1 MRLSVLSLVLL
12 FAPCLL
18 AATPPPRSIGDD
30 RVEATIASLTAKFGE
45 AQAAR
50 IRLGVRQVADRWWPT
65 DGDAEAF
72 AAFCADNFVADEGA
86 LAGEFAR
93 LERVLEQV
101 AGHLH
106 VVRRELL
113 TPQDLDT
120 GPVGRVDSLMAAFDL
135 GSHLSDDLFAA
146 KVAHFALLNFPVHS
160 LADRLAAGST
170 WDRAAWARSRLMD
183 SFAERVPADVA
194 QEATRALTAA
204 DRYIAEYNI
213 RMDRLI
219 APDGSR
225 PFPAGLR
232 LVTHWGLRDELASH
246 YGEKDALV
254 KQRMIQKV
262 MERIVR
268 QEIPRVVIDNPTAD
282 WAPESNSVVLA
293 PGAKAL
299 ADLEREPDT
308 RYAVWLANFR
318 ALRRADP
325 YCPAT
330 PSVIA
335 RSFESGRQIPEKEV
349 EALLTTVLA
358 APEVRQLG
366 ALIAR
371 RLGRPLEPFDIW
383 YPGFKARSGRS
394 EEELDRLVRSKY
406 PTVAAFQA
414 DLPRILRDLGFAP
427 ERAAWLAARIVVD
440 PSRGVGHAM
449 GAAMRGD
456 QAHLRTRIPPEGMN
470 YKGYNIAI
478 HELGHNVEQV
488 LSLDGIDHWLLSGV
502 PNNAFTEA
510 LAYSFQN
517 RDLELLGL
525 GGPDRDARAT
535 AALGALWA
543 TYEIGAVALVDMKV
557 WRWLYAHP
565 EATPAELKQ
574 AVLAAAREVW
584 NAYFAPVLGR
594 PGYMEPVPGRDA
606 CDLLAVY
613 SHMVS
618 YPLYLSDYAIGHI
631 IDFQISEKLTGP
643 AFGAEFERMARQGR
657 VTPDGW
663 MKGAVGTPISAEAL
677 LAAARAALADEESR
691 EARREVRIDV
701 Q

>member
-1 MRLSVLSLVLL
+1 M
-12 FAPCLL
+12 
-18 AATPPPRSIGDD
+18 
-30 RVEATIASLTAKFGE
+30 
-45 AQAAR
+45 
-50 IRLGVRQVADRWWPT
+50 
-65 DGDAEAF
+65 
-72 AAFCADNFVADEGA
+72 
-86 LAGEFAR
+86 
-93 LERVLEQV
+93 
-101 AGHLH
+101 
-106 VVRRELL
+106 
-113 TPQDLDT
+113 
-120 GPVGRVDSLMAAFDL
+120 
-135 GSHLSDDLFAA
+135 
-146 KVAHFALLNFPVHS
+146 
-160 LADRLAAGST
+160 
-170 WDRAAWARSRLMD
+170 
-183 SFAERVPADVA
+183 
-194 QEATRALTAA
+194 
-204 DRYIAEYNI
+204 
-213 RMDRLI
+213 
-219 APDGSR
+219 
-225 PFPAGLR
+225 
-232 LVTHWGLRDELASH
+232 
-246 YGEKDALV
+246 
-254 KQRMIQKV
+254 
-262 MERIVR
+262 
-268 QEIPRVVIDNPTAD
+268 
-282 WAPESNSVVLA
+282 
-293 PGAKAL
+293 
-299 ADLEREPDT
+299 
-308 RYAVWLANFR
+308 
-318 ALRRADP
+318 
-325 YCPAT
+325 
-330 PSVIA
+330 
-335 RSFESGRQIPEKEV
+335 
-349 EALLTTVLA
+349 
-358 APEVRQLG
+358 
-366 ALIAR
+366 
-371 RLGRPLEPFDIW
+371 
-383 YPGFKARSGRS
+383 
-394 EEELDRLVRSKY
+394 RSKY

-488 LSLDGIDHWLLSGV
+488 FSLDGIDHWLLSGV

-525 GGPDRDARAT
+525 GGPDRDARGT

-543 TYEIGAVALVDMKV
+543 TYEIGGVALVDMKV

-594 PGYMEPVPGRDA
+594 PGYMAPVPGQVE

-631 IDFQISEKLTGP
+631 IDFQISETLSGA

-677 LAAARAALADEESR
+677 LAAARAALADEQAR
-691 EARREVRIDV
+691 EARREVRIDA